1 MPERKLDHSRPP
13 LPFMGSKMRWWR
25 ELERLAK
32 SLPYGACVFDA
43 FGGSMSAARVIK
55 DARPDLTV
63 VTNDYEHVYRNRL
76 DAAPETAE
84 VLRELQGFVPPADS
98 NCFERFNDPQIQ
110 ERAVAIV
117 ETASDGQTAW
127 TWLNKRSSIRN
138 KVPTTASIDVER
150 CMGWTDDLLVIDE
163 RLDER
168 EARYVVNSGA
178 FVLLDPPYYGKDQE
192 SYSEGIDDA
201 QAFTQAVIETGNSWC
216 LFECPDSPLVNLAMP
231 RATEIIPYAGKR
243 GRMHVHEIM
252 VVRQWPQ
259 PNVEAPPVCSEI
271 VTALDYPQ
279 AFSTD
284 AWDCGQVH
292 V

>member
-1 MPERKLDHSRPP
+1 MTERKLDHSRPP

-25 ELERLAK
+25 ELERLAQ

-76 DAAPETAE
+76 DAAPQTASI
-84 VLRELQGFVPPADS
+84 LSELQGFVPPQSSA
-98 NCFERFNDPQIQ
+98 CFERLSPEVQ

-117 ETASDGQTAW
+117 ETASDSQTAW
-127 TWLNKRSSIRN
+127 SWLNKRSSIRN
-138 KVPTTASIDVER
+138 KVPTTACVDVER
-150 CMGWTDDLLVIDE
+150 CETWTDDLLVIDE

-178 FVLLDPPYYGKDQE
+178 FVMLDPPYFGKDQD
-192 SYSEGIDDA
+192 SYSDGIEDA
-201 QAFTQAVIETGNSWC
+201 QAFARAVIETGDNWC
-216 LFECPDSPLVNLAMP
+216 LFECPGSPLVSVAMP
-231 RATEIIPYAGKR
+231 LATEIIPYAGKP

-252 VVRQWPQ
+252 LVRQWPQ
-259 PNVEAPPVCSEI
+259 PEAETPPACCEALGVPGFS
-271 VTALDYPQ
+271 TAL
-279 AFSTD
+279 STSP
-284 AWDCGQVH
+284 WDCGQIQL
-292 V
+292 